1 MQKFINYLSVFTLV
15 LFLSNCDNSTESES
29 VHELVGQYVKIET
42 ILTIGSNVYNDYQ
55 DDSPKTLIFSGDGT
69 YTGTKEIDGSIVN
82 INGTWSTNEDK
93 LTMIQDSVT
102 NIFDYTI
109 IDDTLTISLTEVT
122 DGVTQTVELIY
133 QKQ

>member
-1 MQKFINYLSVFTLV
+1 MKKFINYLSVFTLV

-55 DDSPKTLIFSGDGT
+55 DDNPKTLIFSGDGT
-69 YTGTKEIDGSIVN
+69 YTGTKEIDGSIFN

-109 IDDTLTISLTEVT
+109 IDDTLTIGLTEVT

>member
-1 MQKFINYLSVFTLV
+1 LKKIINFLSVFTLV
-15 LFLSNCDNSTESES
+15 LFLSHCDSPTESES

-42 ILTIGSNVYNDYQ
+42 ILTIGSNVYNDFQ
-55 DDSPKTLIFSGDGT
+55 DDNPKTLIFSGDGT

-82 INGTWSTNEDK
+82 VNGTWSTNENK

-102 NIFDYTI
+102 NIFDYSI
-109 IDDTLTISLTEVT
+109 IDDTLNISLTEVN
-122 DGVTQTVELIY
+122 DGVTQIVELIY

>member
-1 MQKFINYLSVFTLV
+1 MKKFINYLSVFTLV

-55 DDSPKTLIFSGDGT
+55 DDNPKTLIFSGDGT

-109 IDDTLTISLTEVT
+109 IDDTLTIGLTEVT

>member
-1 MQKFINYLSVFTLV
+1 MKKFINYLSVFTLV

-55 DDSPKTLIFSGDGT
+55 DDNAKTLIFSGDGT
-69 YTGTKEIDGSIVN
+69 YTGTKEIDGSIFN

-109 IDDTLTISLTEVT
+109 IDDTLTIGLTEVT

>member
-1 MQKFINYLSVFTLV
+1 MKKIIKYLSVFTLV

-55 DDSPKTLIFSGDGT
+55 DDNPKTLIFSGDGT
-69 YTGTKEIDGSIVN
+69 YTGTKEIDGLIVN
-82 INGTWSTNEDK
+82 VNGTWSTNENK

-102 NIFDYTI
+102 NIFDYSI
-109 IDDTLTISLTEVT
+109 IDDTLNISLTEVN
-122 DGVTQTVELIY
+122 DGVTQIVELIY